1 MGRTRR
7 RNKTRSRATWLAL
20 GLLAGALPAIAQSP
34 EAVVRTGQPIS
45 NININPKRVTF
56 DRLGK
61 SGSIHVFY
69 QGGGAATFD
78 VQLID
83 RIMLDSGQIIPL
95 SEAGDRADA
104 GAQAG
109 RLKSAR
115 ALLVVTPRRIDMTG
129 NASQTIRVRATG
141 SPDLPPGEYRTHL
154 TVIALPPADTGLVA
168 EQAAARRDNRL
179 SFQVNTTIGLS
190 IPVIVRVGPVD
201 VRAQIERPA
210 IALEADDRPGQNSSA
225 RVPVLSFDLV
235 RIGAN
240 SVFGDILIRGDKE
253 RGESKDPLGVVRGI
267 AVYPEIERRAVKI
280 VLGRVPARGEPV
292 EIVFRDDDVTP
303 GKQLARVV
311 LPAP

>member
-1 MGRTRR
+1 MAQSSLR
-7 RNKTRSRATWLAL
+7 WLAF
-20 GLLAGALPAIAQSP
+20 GLLAIASAAYAQSP
-34 EAVVRTGQPIS
+34 EPGVNPGKPTS

-69 QGGGAATFD
+69 QGSGAATFD

-95 SEAGDRADA
+95 SEADGWADA
-104 GAQAG
+104 RGQAE

-115 ALLVVTPRRIDMTG
+115 PLLIVTPRRIEMTG

-141 SPDLPPGEYRTHL
+141 SADLLPGEYRTHL
-154 TVIALPPADTGLVA
+154 TVTALPPADTGLVA

-201 VRAQIERPA
+201 VRAGIEHAA
-210 IALEADDRPGQNSSA
+210 ITLEPDDRPGQKPAA

-240 SVFGDILIRGDKE
+240 SVFGDIFIRGDKE
-253 RGESKDPLGVVRGI
+253 RGEAKDPLGVVRGI
-267 AVYPEIERRAVKI
+267 AVYPEIERRAVRV

-303 GKQLARVV
+303 GKQLARVAIA
-311 LPAP
+311 AP